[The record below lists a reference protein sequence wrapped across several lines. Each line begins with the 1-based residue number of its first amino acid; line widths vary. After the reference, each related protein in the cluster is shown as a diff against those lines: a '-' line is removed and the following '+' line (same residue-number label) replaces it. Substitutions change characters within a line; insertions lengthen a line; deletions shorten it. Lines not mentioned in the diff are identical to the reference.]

1 VQPDNNEDDAN
12 KKRQRRERGK
22 REITEIVWSAK
33 KMILEKNYIEANDRV
48 HRKMMELT
56 KNQNNVFDEDS
67 IELLPAYFVLA
78 VANIMMG
85 GDKRK
90 KAEDYLISAF
100 WNLLKSGADD
110 GDRATQE
117 ETLVTD
123 KEKDLYRAELHKTF
137 GRLNLANNNTADA
150 LKELSNGAYKE
161 CLEYGPESIQVT
173 SSYYYMGRVFIQK
186 EELEN
191 AKSFYLKII
200 EIWKSFILEVDLRD
214 LENYDSKSQD
224 ELYYLEARD
233 QVQDILLFFENELG
247 P

>member
-1 VQPDNNEDDAN
+1 
-12 KKRQRRERGK
+12 
-22 REITEIVWSAK
+22 
-33 KMILEKNYIEANDRV
+33 MILEKSYIEANDKV

-78 VANIMMG
+78 IANIMMG

-110 GDRATQE
+110 GDKQTQE

-123 KEKDLYRAELHKTF
+123 NEKDIYRAELHKTF
-137 GRLNLANNNTADA
+137 GRLNLANNNTEDA

-173 SSYYYMGRVFIQK
+173 SSYYYMGKVFLQK
-186 EELEN
+186 QEAEN
-191 AKSFYLKII
+191 AKSFFLKII
-200 EIWKSFILEVDLRD
+200 DIWRDFIVQRD
-214 LENYDSKSQD
+214 LLDLDNFQDKSED
-224 ELYYLEARD
+224 ELYYWEAKDQIRD
-233 QVQDILLFFENELG
+233 IILYFEEENGPQDPVMADCNFCFGLVQIKLG
-247 P
+247 DLVGALDSLSLAK

>member
-1 VQPDNNEDDAN
+1 MGVQPDMNEDDAN

-22 REITEIVWSAK
+22 REITEIVWQAK
-33 KMILEKNYIEANDRV
+33 KMILQKSYIEANDRV

-100 WNLLKSGADD
+100 WNLLKSGTDD
-110 GDRATQE
+110 GDKQTQE

-161 CLEYGPESIQVT
+161 CLEYGPESI
-173 SSYYYMGRVFIQK
+173 
-186 EELEN
+186 
-191 AKSFYLKII
+191 
-200 EIWKSFILEVDLRD
+200 
-214 LENYDSKSQD
+214 
-224 ELYYLEARD
+224 
-233 QVQDILLFFENELG
+233 
-247 P
+247 